1 MLRVI
6 IISQVYVSHS
16 LLSLLSLSLET
27 LNYIRY
33 IVISLCFFHLFTAE
47 RALIALFQPALDAN
61 LTKCV
66 KAWHG
71 CGRHFHLLNTN
82 GAFQGFLNGTYLVTS
97 SAFIHFWNLLCFCIF
112 LLEILFTFK
121 LRFYLFFVVVFLRLT
136 RLLLIIGSLGFLSE
150 SLWLIHLLKST
161 LYLSLC
167 LNTLLRLRSL
177 RLCDRNLLNRKLRV
191 SCHYHILRPTV
202 RVHPVWILR
211 IHSLRKRLWIAWQGS
226 HLPLHISDLF
236 ILLGLF
242 VSKWATTLSRV
253 NESALEPC
261 AVQVWVA
268 LSRLLWRFT
277 LAGGSGMTT
286 AWRIP
291 FIILHRML
299 LLASSVLIPAL
310 LAERANLGFDLPLV
324 TRDNLQGLINTGRK
338 NDVVEFAC
346 GITALFLV
354 FA

>member
-1 MLRVI
+1 M
-6 IISQVYVSHS
+6 SHS
-16 LLSLLSLSLET
+16 LVSLLSLSLET

-33 IVISLCFFHLFTAE
+33 FVISLCFFHLFTAT

-61 LTKCV
+61 LAKCV

-82 GAFQGFLNGTYLVTS
+82 WAFQGFLNGTYLVTS
-97 SAFIHFWNLLCFCIF
+97 STFILFWNLLCFCIF

-121 LRFYLFFVVVFLRLT
+121 LRFFLFFRVVFLRLT
-136 RLLLIIGSLGFLSE
+136 RLLWIIRSLGLLSE

-177 RLCDRNLLNRKLRV
+177 RLCDRNLLNRILRV
-191 SCHYHILRPTV
+191 SCHYHILRPSKV
-202 RVHPVWILR
+202 RVHPAWILR
-211 IHSLRKRLWIAWQGS
+211 IHSLRKRCWIAWQGS
-226 HLPLHISDLF
+226 HLPLHLSDLF

-268 LSRLLWRFT
+268 LSPLFWWFT
-277 LAGGSGMTT
+277 LTGCSGMAA
-286 AWRIP
+286 AWRIA

-310 LAERANLGFDLPLV
+310 FAERANLGFDLSLV

-338 NDVVEFAC
+338 NDVVKFAC